1 MPLGRSTVSSG
12 EGRWGEGDMI
22 SQAVRGRLASI
33 MAGVVAT
40 SMLAFTAGT
49 AAAVEP
55 GSAGAVTAATQRS
68 TTAGPVL
75 SNTYGTMKAR
85 IRGTFGKNGVVTGTF
100 TPRRFAKDNGALEAV
115 GMLHA
120 KLTRADGTVVGTK
133 DKVVTLPVK
142 SAQGTPVGRV
152 APRAPDCAILHL
164 VLGPLDLN
172 LLGLKVHLDK
182 VVLNI
187 DAAPGAGNLL
197 GNLLCAVAGLLDNSG
212 VLTQVKQ
219 ILNSVLAILRL

>member
-1 MPLGRSTVSSG
+1 
-12 EGRWGEGDMI
+12 MI
-22 SQAVRGRLASI
+22 QHTLRGRAASLLVGI
-33 MAGVVAT
+33 VAT

-55 GSAGAVTAATQRS
+55 GATTRAVASATGGSAAK
-68 TTAGPVL
+68 PVL
-75 SNTYGTMKAR
+75 SNSYGTAKSY
-85 IRGTFGKNGVVTGTF
+85 IKGSFGKSGVVTGTF
-100 TPRRFAKDNGALEAV
+100 TPRRFVTDNGTLKAV

-120 KLTRADGTVVGTK
+120 TLTRGSGKVVGTT
-133 DKVVTLPVK
+133 DKTVTIPVHAVNG
-142 SAQGTPVGRV
+142 SPMGRV
-152 APRAPDCAILHL
+152 APRVRDCAILHL
-164 VLGPLDLN
+164 TLGPLDLN

-212 VLTQVKQ
+212 VLTQIRQ
-219 ILNSVLAILRL
+219 ILSSILAILRL